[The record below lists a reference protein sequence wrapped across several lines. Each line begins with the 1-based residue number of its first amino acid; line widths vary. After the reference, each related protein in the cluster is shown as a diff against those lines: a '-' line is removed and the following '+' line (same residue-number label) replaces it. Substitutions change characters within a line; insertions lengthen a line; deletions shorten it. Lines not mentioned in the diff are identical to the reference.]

1 MLIAVKK
8 KKSANLTNHC
18 ASILIRF
25 AHISK
30 NSIVW
35 LPDLGVNS
43 VAEESSEEVA
53 DEVREI
59 SEDFP
64 WASVSESFW
73 QDL

>member
-8 KKSANLTNHC
+8 KKANLTNHC

-43 VAEESSEEVA
+43 AAEESSEEVT
-53 DEVREI
+53 DEVRDI

-64 WASVSESFW
+64 
-73 QDL
+73 

>member
-1 MLIAVKK
+1 MIFFSFFGMLIAVKK
-8 KKSANLTNHC
+8 KKANLINHC

-43 VAEESSEEVA
+43 VVEESSEEVTE
-53 DEVREI
+53 EVR
-59 SEDFP
+59 D
-64 WASVSESFW
+64 ASDGFA
-73 QDL
+73 